1 MKSLTGL
8 LAAVALTAAAP
19 SATAQDAEVWRDVA
33 PENLWVIDTTKGRVL
48 VELAPEVAPL
58 AVERIQ
64 TLTRQGFYQNHAFHR
79 VIRNFMAQTGDP
91 AGTGAGGSD
100 LPDVQGEF
108 TFRRGRRPNFVETP
122 TGREGPAIFGLY
134 GSIPVRT
141 QPDAQMFITADNRVD
156 ATGYFCPGV
165 AGMARSS
172 SPDSANSQFFLMTAY
187 RSTLNG
193 QYTPFGRVLEGLD
206 VVEALKAGADEDD
219 GAVTEPDMMLNARLA
234 ADIPEAERPRAQ
246 VLDARSPRMAEIVQ
260 AAATERGSRL
270 SVCDVVPPVRI
281 EG

>member
-1 MKSLTGL
+1 MKFTTSL
-8 LAAVALTAAAP
+8 LAAVVLTVAA
-19 SATAQDAEVWRDVA
+19 SSSHAQDAEVWRDVA

-48 VELAPEVAPL
+48 VELTPDVAPL

-91 AGTGAGGSD
+91 TGTGAGDSE
-100 LPDVQGEF
+100 LPDVAGEF
-108 TFRRGRRPNFVETP
+108 TFRRGRRPSFIETP
-122 TGREGPAIFGLY
+122 TGRDGPSIFGLY
-134 GSIPVRT
+134 GAMPVRT
-141 QPDAQMFITADNRVD
+141 QPDAQMFVTADNRVD
-156 ATGYFCPGV
+156 AMGYFCAGV
-165 AGMARSS
+165 AGMARSA
-172 SPDSANSQFFLMTAY
+172 SPDSANSQFFFMTDY

-193 QYTPFGRVLEGLD
+193 EYTPFGRVLEGLD
-206 VVEALKAGADEDD
+206 VVESLKVGSDEDD
-219 GAVTEPDMMLNARLA
+219 GAVTDPDMMLNARLA
-234 ADIPEAERPRAQ
+234 ADMPEGERPSVQ

-260 AAATERGSRL
+260 AAVTERGDRL

>member
-1 MKSLTGL
+1 MKFPTSL
-8 LAAVALTAAAP
+8 LAAVVLTVAA
-19 SATAQDAEVWRDVA
+19 SSSHAQDAEVWREVA
-33 PENLWVIDTTKGRVL
+33 PENLWVIDTSRGRVL
-48 VELAPEVAPL
+48 VELAPDVAPL

-91 AGTGAGGSD
+91 TGTGAGDSE
-100 LPDVQGEF
+100 LPDVAGEF
-108 TFRRGRRPNFVETP
+108 TFRRGRRPAFIETP
-122 TGREGPAIFGLY
+122 TGSSDQAIFGLY
-134 GSIPVRT
+134 GSMPVRT

-156 ATGYFCPGV
+156 AMGYFCPGV

-172 SPDSANSQFFLMTAY
+172 SPDSANSQFFFMTDY

-193 QYTPFGRVLEGLD
+193 QYTPFGRVLEGQD
-206 VVEALKAGADEDD
+206 VIEALKAGRDEDD
-219 GAVTEPDMMLNARLA
+219 GAVTDPDMMLNARLA
-234 ADIPEAERPRAQ
+234 ADIPEAERPSAR
-246 VLDARSPRMAEIVQ
+246 VLDARSPRMAEMVQ
-260 AAATERGSRL
+260 AAVTERGSRL

>member
-1 MKSLTGL
+1 MKFSTSL
-8 LAAVALTAAAP
+8 LAAVALTVAAS
-19 SATAQDAEVWRDVA
+19 SAAAQDAEIWRDVA
-33 PENLWVIDTTKGRVL
+33 PENLWVIDTTKGRIL

-58 AVERIQ
+58 SVERIQ
-64 TLTRQGFYQNHAFHR
+64 TLSRQGFYQNHAFHR

-91 AGTGAGGSD
+91 TGTGAGDSD

-108 TFRRGRRPNFVETP
+108 TFRRGRRPAFIETP
-122 TGREGPAIFGLY
+122 TGRDDRAVFGLF
-134 GSIPVRT
+134 GSMPVRT

-156 ATGYFCPGV
+156 GMGYFCPGV
-165 AGMARSS
+165 AGMARSA

-187 RSTLNG
+187 RSSLNG
-193 QYTPFGRVLEGLD
+193 EYTPFGRILEGLD
-206 VVEALKAGADEDD
+206 VVEALKAGSDEQD
-219 GAVTEPDMMLNARLA
+219 GAVTDPDMMLNARLA
-234 ADIPEAERPRAQ
+234 ADMPEGERPSAR

-260 AAATERGSRL
+260 EAVAERGDRL

>member
-1 MKSLTGL
+1 MKFPTNL
-8 LAAVALTAAAP
+8 LAAVVLAAAASP
-19 SATAQDAEVWRDVA
+19 TVAQEAEIWRDVP
-33 PENLWVIDTTKGRVL
+33 PENLWVIDTSKGRVL
-48 VELAPEVAPL
+48 VELAPDVAPQ

-64 TLTRQGFYQNHAFHR
+64 TLTRQGFYRNQAFHR

-91 AGTGAGGSD
+91 TGTGAGDSD
-100 LPDVQGEF
+100 LPDVPGEF
-108 TFRRGRRPNFVETP
+108 TFRRGRRPSFIETP
-122 TGREGPAIFGLY
+122 TGRADRAVFGLY
-134 GSIPVRT
+134 GSMPVRT
-141 QPDAQMFITADNRVD
+141 QPDAQMFVTADNRVD
-156 ATGYFCPGV
+156 GMGYFCPGV
-165 AGMARSS
+165 AGMARSA

-206 VVEALKAGADEDD
+206 VVEALKAGPDEDD
-219 GAVTEPDMMLNARLA
+219 GAVTDPDMMLNARLA
-234 ADIPEAERPRAQ
+234 ADMPEGERPSAQ

-260 AAATERGSRL
+260 AAVAERGNRL

>member
-1 MKSLTGL
+1 MKFSVSL
-8 LAAVALTAAAP
+8 LAAAALTVAA
-19 SATAQDAEVWRDVA
+19 SASHAQDAEVWRDVA

-48 VELAPEVAPL
+48 VELAPDVAPRS
-58 AVERIQ
+58 VERIQ

-91 AGTGAGGSD
+91 TGTGAGGSE
-100 LPDVQGEF
+100 LPDVAGEF
-108 TFRRGRRPNFVETP
+108 SFRRGRRPGFIETP
-122 TGREGPAIFGLY
+122 TGRDDRATFGLY

-141 QPDAQMFITADNRVD
+141 QPDAQMFVTADNRVD
-156 ATGYFCPGV
+156 AMGYFCPGV

-172 SPDSANSQFFLMTAY
+172 SPDSANSQFFFMTAY
-187 RSTLNG
+187 RSNLNG

-206 VVEALKAGADEDD
+206 VVESLKVGSDEQD
-219 GAVTEPDMMLNARLA
+219 GAVTDPDRMLNARLA
-234 ADIPEAERPRAQ
+234 ADMPEAERPRAQ

-260 AAATERGSRL
+260 AAVSERGDRL